1 MVRKAAILNLQHRGN
16 NMKNAGGRPERF
28 NEIASAE
35 LAILSC
41 LGLKSISSLAR
52 ENGCSRNTVTKYV
65 NRFKAHL
72 GVLGYAD

>member
-1 MVRKAAILNLQHRGN
+1 
-16 NMKNAGGRPERF
+16 MKNAGGRPERF
-28 NEIASAE
+28 DEIASAE

-41 LGLKSISSLAR
+41 LGLKSISSLAH

-65 NRFKAHL
+65 NRFKALL